1 MSAMRRSPRW
11 TGMAP
16 PSYTVRPPQRE
27 MAQDS
32 ALLGLEPVGERLEAA
47 LLDAYPEPLLL
58 GLVARTDRER
68 RQNAALE
75 ATDPLERRDEP
86 RARQV
91 LACAL
96 GAFREQPRGEVA
108 RKGVAVRLVLREVLL
123 HVLAIE
129 PDTRQVRR
137 QRVGPER
144 QPLDALGGVTG
155 EAEITLVGERA
166 HGHHE
171 CLGPADLL
179 PLSERLDGRSRD
191 EDQEGDL
198 GPRTLELGD
207 LSPHVSVARLHR
219 FGGDHLEAVARQ
231 VLREGR
237 AERLTILV
245 VLVERG
251 ELLVLPLAHQVV
263 DHHLRHAV
271 AHHHSLEDP
280 APAASDGRALVRKQE
295 RDLVLLE
302 VLERRNDRR
311 RTLRHDDREDTVLL
325 DELLGVGLSLQRSVT
340 VVVPHRPYLP
350 AVDAPGVVDDLEVEV
365 YPELRHLLA
374 REGQRARERVR
385 PAEQDLGV
393 GHALLCASRD
403 PGQHGEGEQREED
416 PHVHWIAF
424 RHAVEAHPS

>member
-11 TGMAP
+11 TAMAP
-16 PSYTVRPPQRE
+16 PSYTVRPLQRE
-27 MAQDS
+27 KAQDS

-108 RKGVAVRLVLREVLL
+108 RKGVAVRRVLREVLL

-166 HGHHE
+166 DGHHE

-198 GPRTLELGD
+198 GLRALELGD

-219 FGGDHLEAVARQ
+219 FGGDHLETVAGK
-231 VLREGR
+231 VLCKGREGR
-237 AERLTILV
+237 ESLV
-245 VLVERG
+245 TVLSV
-251 ELLVLPLAHQVV
+251 HV
-263 DHHLRHAV
+263 DDDSKHLR
-271 AHHHSLEDP
+271 SQSP
-280 APAASDGRALVRKQE
+280 
-295 RDLVLLE
+295 
-302 VLERRNDRR
+302 
-311 RTLRHDDREDTVLL
+311 
-325 DELLGVGLSLQRSVT
+325 
-340 VVVPHRPYLP
+340 
-350 AVDAPGVVDDLEVEV
+350 
-365 YPELRHLLA
+365 
-374 REGQRARERVR
+374 
-385 PAEQDLGV
+385 
-393 GHALLCASRD
+393 
-403 PGQHGEGEQREED
+403 
-416 PHVHWIAF
+416 
-424 RHAVEAHPS
+424 